1 MEQIKLINNYGK
13 YTFWY
18 RLGYL
23 IILIPYGLILLHG
36 SKDDIFCVTLLILT
50 WLLYAIYGMINKRNK
65 LRLINIEKDAYIK
78 NLKKE
83 TLFETYED
91 LPQWLKNELFIRHI
105 HADTGCDEDKPYNE
119 KRVKIVYT
127 EQSVIE
133 IINLLHNKIK

>member
-1 MEQIKLINNYGK
+1 
-13 YTFWY
+13 
-18 RLGYL
+18 
-23 IILIPYGLILLHG
+23 
-36 SKDDIFCVTLLILT
+36 
-50 WLLYAIYGMINKRNK
+50 MINKRNK

-119 KRVKIVYT
+119 KRVKNLRFSNGFRIMA
-127 EQSVIE
+127 S
-133 IINLLHNKIK
+133 IISH